1 MGGTRAGF
9 PASARWKP
17 QRLAALLVAA
27 AALVAVLVYGALK
40 LRESLIRG
48 NEAQARQTLRVITEA
63 LQAYQKKHGGYPDA
77 LERLRGKQDGNPGT
91 APPERARLLETE
103 LARDKFEK
111 NGYLFRFR
119 PVTMKQSWA
128 ATVHLV
134 ARYRLTAQPSSPG
147 SSDEWFYFTDQNGE
161 IHARQG
167 EAASPDDPVVP
178 SN

>member
-1 MGGTRAGF
+1 MGGTRAGL
-9 PASARWKP
+9 PAPPRRKS
-17 QRLAALLVAA
+17 QRRVVVLSVVAATLVA
-27 AALVAVLVYGALK
+27 LLVYGALK
-40 LRESLIRG
+40 LRESLRHG
-48 NEAQARQTLRVITEA
+48 NEVQARQTLRVITEA
-63 LQAYQKKHGGYPDA
+63 LAAYQKKHGGYPDA

-128 ATVHLV
+128 ATVHLL

-147 SSDEWFYFTDQNGE
+147 SSGEWFYYTDQNGE

-167 EAASPDDPVVP
+167 EAAGPDDPVVE
-178 SN
+178 